1 FPPVAGA
8 RCGLRH
14 YRGGLGPGLDP
25 SSSEHSGKRHHAPAG
40 RRGVSTTTP
49 TSTET
54 SVREERKPSLRKA
67 WLVFARRRYDEPL
80 YQVGTVTAEDADM
93 AVLFA
98 QSIYDEHP
106 WIEMIVAPRDQT
118 HTAIA
123 S

>member
-1 FPPVAGA
+1 MTAALDAG
-8 RCGLRH
+8 
-14 YRGGLGPGLDP
+14 
-25 SSSEHSGKRHHAPAG
+25 
-40 RRGVSTTTP
+40 
-49 TSTET
+49 
-54 SVREERKPSLRKA
+54 VREERKASLRKC
-67 WLVFARRRYDEPL
+67 WLVFARRRYEEPL